1 MCCKVTT
8 QSTLCQEVT
17 FMPDSNLFITFAERQ
32 AIGGLNFSE
41 NNLSDLCICGF
52 DSSFVK

>member
-1 MCCKVTT
+1 MCCKVTA
-8 QSTLCQEVT
+8 QKALCQEVT